1 MINFETAIRMDKI
14 SQLSM
19 PELQAVKDLLTSQES
34 KDALTICKE
43 AIDRDDFSLDTLP
56 THYLID
62 ALEIKMNSVGYHHHG
77 LDTIYY
83 DLWQIAS
90 ELIGYYIRY
99 NRYQYEIA
107 LVLYE
112 QALDAET
119 EDE

>member
-1 MINFETAIRMDKI
+1 MINFENAIRMDKI

-19 PELQAVKDLLTSQES
+19 PELQAVKDLLTPQES

-56 THYLID
+56 IHYLID

-77 LDTIYY
+77 LETTYY

-90 ELIGYYIRY
+90 ELIDYYIQY

-107 LVLYE
+107 LVLY
-112 QALDAET
+112 DRTSYET
-119 EDE
+119 DDE